1 MKAQEA
7 CLLTSTKKGLLPAAQ
22 KKCLIASS
30 LSRSKAE
37 LVALQEERFRQE
49 SRQHEA
55 LDDWIIWLFPV
66 NPPTFAHRFVDRL
79 LIGDQK
85 LANRLFALR
94 TEMGV

>member
-1 MKAQEA
+1 MKRS
-7 CLLTSTKKGLLPAAQ
+7 TSRLAVSAGRQ
-22 KKCLIASS
+22 QH
-30 LSRSKAE
+30 SKAALVE
-37 LVALQEERFRQE
+37 LQDERFRQQ

-66 NPPTFAHRFVDRL
+66 NPPTFALRLVDRL

-94 TEMGV
+94 REMGV